1 MCIVASIR
9 RLFTIRTSDFHLP
22 LTPLSLSCS
31 HPLPRAAIDTTPSGN
46 VGPGV
51 LLEVLVLAYCF
62 LGLGIVCDNHLC
74 PALETLCVRWMIPED
89 VVRLF
94 WSLHTHTH
102 THARTHARTH
112 THAHTHARTH
122 NLCTLLLPSGTWLDA
137 RSVSRQHLLARA
149 GWTDSTH
156 SYCCSLFL
164 LTRKHAF
171 SNSNDGSARACA
183 CAYFKGWCH
192 LHGAWLCS
200 TRDRD

>member
-112 THAHTHARTH
+112 THTHTRAHTTSAR
-122 NLCTLLLPSGTWLDA
+122 CCYPQA
-137 RSVSRQHLLARA
+137 R
-149 GWTDSTH
+149 GWMHVPCPDSTF
-156 SYCCSLFL
+156 SLERGGRTARI
-164 LTRKHAF
+164 LTVAASF
-171 SNSNDGSARACA
+171 C
-183 CAYFKGWCH
+183 
-192 LHGAWLCS
+192 
-200 TRDRD
+200 